1 MTRGEVYDARL
12 DPVEGSEQRGIRP
25 VVIVSRDATN
35 AVLDTVIAVPCS
47 SYRPGRR
54 VFVTQVMLHAPESG
68 LRVDSV
74 ALGEQVRV
82 VLEETP
88 SPPPGCALSCRARRP
103 GTCVTHRPGPARPGV
118 TLRP

>member
-1 MTRGEVYDARL
+1 MIRGEVYDARL

-35 AVLDTVIAVPCS
+35 TVLDTVIAVPCS

-54 VFVTQVMLHAPESG
+54 VFVTQVMLHAPDGG

-74 ALGEQVRV
+74 ALGEQVRGLSKRRLLRRQGLLSAEALAAV
-82 VLEETP
+82 ERALLIALDL
-88 SPPPGCALSCRARRP
+88 PGQ
-103 GTCVTHRPGPARPGV
+103 V
-118 TLRP
+118 